1 MPGEDGQSFGGTGSS
16 ASSSKKAKDLF
27 FPKPFNDEQVR
38 IVQLLEVSDGVVVQ
52 GPPGTGKTHTIA
64 NVISHYLANGK
75 RVLVTSMKDPALAV
89 LRDQLPDNIRPLAI
103 SLLSTE
109 LDGMKQF
116 EHAIHKIASEVQ
128 SIDRT
133 AMARQIVQLETNID
147 ALHGQMGRLD
157 YEIARWARANLESI
171 DLDGERIDPQDAARE
186 VVRAQDSTN
195 GLRTSWTHQ
204 PASRRSLPTKTSSSC
219 AKPGVYS
226 DRI

>member
-1 MPGEDGQSFGGTGSS
+1 MLFARPRSTNLFIQDLERFKERLDANPDVLLPKAVCAVVTDPATTNEEVALPEFRGVSMSGGGGQSAG
-16 ASSSKKAKDLF
+16 ASSSTANSREKVKDLF

-89 LRDQLPDNIRPLAI
+89 LRDQLPDDIRPLAI

-133 AMARQIVQLETNID
+133 TTAREIGQLETAID
-147 ALHGQMGRLD
+147 MLHGQMARLD
-157 YEIARWARANLESI
+157 YDITRWAKSK
-171 DLDGERIDPQDAARE
+171 
-186 VVRAQDSTN
+186 S
-195 GLRTSWTHQ
+195 
-204 PASRRSLPTKTSSSC
+204 
-219 AKPGVYS
+219 
-226 DRI
+226 